1 MNMPDNALLYWNTV
15 KCLKPVQAWH
25 QVKKRICGRRGNARL
40 ERLQRLEAPR
50 VAGISILIPELDCD
64 RRYLSRFSVGSLMEG
79 RVTLLHETHR
89 PGRGWQ
95 VADASHLWNYNLHY
109 LEFLVPLAVEYAESA
124 DEAYFLKW
132 KEFVQGWMGQQSADS
147 LEPYTIS
154 VRVVSLLA
162 CMEILEKKIRGTPL
176 EKTLLDS
183 IYRQYRYLQE
193 NQELAL
199 LANHYFENLKAVV
212 ICSLLFGEADVY
224 RRHFGRFL
232 EQAGEQILPD
242 GMHYERS
249 FLYHRII
256 LEDILRVYMALNSS
270 GHACDAEKLLPAIR
284 SMSLVLADV
293 EQGFPGRTPLFNDAA
308 DNAGKDAGQ
317 LLAAVQRL
325 CGFGGKPAERP
336 FWHRKESG
344 YCALSSGRIFLLLDC
359 GDIGPSY
366 MGGHAHCDCLSFE
379 MSLDGRCLFA
389 NSGTGCYQGARRA
402 FFRSTAAHNTVMI
415 DGREQAQ
422 LWGEHRAG
430 KRMAHISGSAGP
442 GRLSGSFRSWRGDG
456 FRRVI
461 RLDGRSG
468 RLTVEDSFRA
478 HDRGVHAARQFFHL
492 APGLSYERHGQLV
505 YILGRRAAAA
515 GGAGKYPA
523 AAIRI
528 PEGSGARIYR
538 SGPAADHAQEFG
550 LYRKK
555 QVLEIRTPFA
565 GCVDVRI
572 VIETGRGMEWTGR
585 AR

>member
-64 RRYLSRFSVGSLMEG
+64 RRYLSRFCVRSLMEG

-256 LEDILRVYMALNSS
+256 LEDILRVYMALNS
-270 GHACDAEKLLPAIR
+270 
-284 SMSLVLADV
+284 
-293 EQGFPGRTPLFNDAA
+293 
-308 DNAGKDAGQ
+308 
-317 LLAAVQRL
+317 
-325 CGFGGKPAERP
+325 
-336 FWHRKESG
+336 
-344 YCALSSGRIFLLLDC
+344 
-359 GDIGPSY
+359 
-366 MGGHAHCDCLSFE
+366 
-379 MSLDGRCLFA
+379 
-389 NSGTGCYQGARRA
+389 
-402 FFRSTAAHNTVMI
+402 
-415 DGREQAQ
+415 
-422 LWGEHRAG
+422 
-430 KRMAHISGSAGP
+430 
-442 GRLSGSFRSWRGDG
+442 
-456 FRRVI
+456 
-461 RLDGRSG
+461 
-468 RLTVEDSFRA
+468 
-478 HDRGVHAARQFFHL
+478 
-492 APGLSYERHGQLV
+492 
-505 YILGRRAAAA
+505 
-515 GGAGKYPA
+515 
-523 AAIRI
+523 
-528 PEGSGARIYR
+528 
-538 SGPAADHAQEFG
+538 
-550 LYRKK
+550 
-555 QVLEIRTPFA
+555 
-565 GCVDVRI
+565 
-572 VIETGRGMEWTGR
+572 
-585 AR
+585 